1 MPDLTELELEHIR
14 QIIFLNETKY
24 QKINTYLSQV
34 QDLQIQQIFNNIAQN
49 ALNTKQILTSFL
61 NN

>member
-24 QKINTYLSQV
+24 QKINTYLSQI
-34 QDLQIQQIFNNIAQN
+34 QDMQIQQIFNNIAQN

>member
-24 QKINTYLSQV
+24 QKINTYLSQI

-49 ALNTKQILTSFL
+49 SLNTKQILTSFL